1 MPVRVWV
8 PYNRYQQA
16 ELVTYIS
23 FAWPVLTVQRLWFG
37 TGLEDKLRSLRALLS
52 VMSSDTPLMLQTN
65 HDDSSC
71 DKHEIIQS
79 FSKEVE
85 ETGEWMIILESLVTE
100 WMIKFWNE
108 IFMCEILVTFIIYHR
123 FNHRHA

>member
-37 TGLEDKLRSLRALLS
+37 TGLEDKLRSLRAFLC
-52 VMSSDTPLMLQTN
+52 Q
-65 HDDSSC
+65 SC
-71 DKHEIIQS
+71 P
-79 FSKEVE
+79 
-85 ETGEWMIILESLVTE
+85 VT
-100 WMIKFWNE
+100 
-108 IFMCEILVTFIIYHR
+108 LP
-123 FNHRHA
+123 